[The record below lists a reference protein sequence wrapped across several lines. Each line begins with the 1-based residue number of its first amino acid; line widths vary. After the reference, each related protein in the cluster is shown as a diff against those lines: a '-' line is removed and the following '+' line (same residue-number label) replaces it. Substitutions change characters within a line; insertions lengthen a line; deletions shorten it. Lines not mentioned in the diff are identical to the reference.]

1 MPLTV
6 TEHDDGRIVDF
17 GDKARIERRLLPEQE
32 PVIDSKTG
40 APFVNPF
47 SGQPVTRDV
56 IGSDGKPVHVWV
68 AYEKVAIEPNQDGKR
83 LHPVHGEETT
93 YTYVWVIRGQGSE
106 AEARAFA
113 EKIAA

>member
-6 TEHDDGRIVDF
+6 TEHDDGRIIDF

-56 IGSDGKPVHVWV
+56 IGPDGKPVYVWV
-68 AYEKVAIEPNQDGKR
+68 AYEKVTIEPGQDGKR
-83 LHPVHGEETT
+83 VHPVHGGETT
-93 YTYVWVIRGQGSE
+93 YTYVWVIRGEGSE
-106 AEARAFA
+106 AEARATA